1 MTRSKVDYQFNVDD
15 LTNLKID
22 GINDLKVRRTAIDK
36 ILKHESEFLDKKS
49 QHAVMLLKDLYYK

>member
-1 MTRSKVDYQFNVDD
+1 MSKVDYQFNVDD

-36 ILKHESEFLDKKS
+36 ILKHTWLKCKPLDTNTIFS
-49 QHAVMLLKDLYYK
+49 AVE